1 MYQYKWMKTLI
12 KIIRGINGGSGT
24 SKESRV
30 MNCLN
35 KVFQKKIISN
45 FKINFFYIFIQR
57 SSSLENKKSLEMTT
71 NTHMLIYVKSISMKN
86 MPIFSRLRVEVT
98 FISYDTCKHH
108 KRFKVQ
114 YIPYIL
120 ESFWFFFIVLILFFY
135 LLIFILSIR
144 PFKII

>member
-1 MYQYKWMKTLI
+1 MYQYKCMKTLI

-30 MNCLN
+30 MNCLI

-45 FKINFFYIFIQR
+45 FKINFFI
-57 SSSLENKKSLEMTT
+57 SLYNALPLQKIKSLEMTT
-71 NTHMLIYVKSISMKN
+71 NTHILIHVKSISMKN

-120 ESFWFFFIVLILFFY
+120 ESFWVFFY
-135 LLIFILSIR
+135 CAYIIFLFVDIHTQHTT
-144 PFKII
+144 F

>member
-30 MNCLN
+30 MNCLI
-35 KVFQKKIISN
+35 KVFQKKKLYLILKLIFFISLYN
-45 FKINFFYIFIQR
+45 ALPLQKI
-57 SSSLENKKSLEMTT
+57 KSLEMTT

-108 KRFKVQ
+108 KRFIQ
-114 YIPYIL
+114 STIYTIHLGIIL
-120 ESFWFFFIVLILFFY
+120 GFFY
-135 LLIFILSIR
+135 CAYIIFLFVDIHTQHTT
-144 PFKII
+144 F

>member
-30 MNCLN
+30 MNCLI
-35 KVFQKKIISN
+35 KVFQKKKLYLILKLIFFISLYN
-45 FKINFFYIFIQR
+45 ALPLQKI
-57 SSSLENKKSLEMTT
+57 KSLEMTT

-120 ESFWFFFIVLILFFY
+120 ESFWVFFY
-135 LLIFILSIR
+135 CAYIIFLFVDIHTQHTT
-144 PFKII
+144 F

>member
-1 MYQYKWMKTLI
+1 MYQYKCMKTLI

-30 MNCLN
+30 MNCLI

-45 FKINFFYIFIQR
+45 FKINFFI
-57 SSSLENKKSLEMTT
+57 SLYNALPLQKIKSLEMTT
-71 NTHMLIYVKSISMKN
+71 NTHILIHVKSISMKN
-86 MPIFSRLRVEVT
+86 MPIFSRLRVGVT

-120 ESFWFFFIVLILFFY
+120 ESFWVFFY
-135 LLIFILSIR
+135 CAY
-144 PFKII
+144 IIYLFVDIHTQHTTF

>member
-12 KIIRGINGGSGT
+12 KIIRVINGGSGT

-57 SSSLENKKSLEMTT
+57 SSSLENKKSRNDHE
-71 NTHMLIYVKSISMKN
+71 H
-86 MPIFSRLRVEVT
+86 
-98 FISYDTCKHH
+98 
-108 KRFKVQ
+108 
-114 YIPYIL
+114 PYINSCQKYKY
-120 ESFWFFFIVLILFFY
+120 EEYADIQ
-135 LLIFILSIR
+135 
-144 PFKII
+144 